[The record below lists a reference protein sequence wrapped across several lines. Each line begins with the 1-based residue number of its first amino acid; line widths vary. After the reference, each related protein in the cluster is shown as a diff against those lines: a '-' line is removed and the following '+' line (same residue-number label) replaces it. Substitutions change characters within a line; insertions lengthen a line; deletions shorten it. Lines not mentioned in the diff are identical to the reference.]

1 MRTRLLLALALT
13 LTGCGAYTPPLPP
26 SPPADTLPPPRAGVT
41 GGTLQEQRSK
51 TTARLQAVSAVN
63 EKVVWASGTNGSFAV
78 TVNGGASW
86 RSGVVAGADSLEF
99 RDVHGVDDKTAYL
112 LSAGNG
118 TRSRIYRTSDAGQ
131 NWQLQFINR
140 DTTAFYDC
148 FAFWDPLS
156 GLAFS
161 DNVRGTFPVLVTE
174 DGGLEWRSVS
184 DPAAPQDSPLP
195 AATAGEGAFAASGTC
210 VATVGKR
217 AAYVATGAGTRSRIL
232 FTPDRGR
239 TWMSYDTPM
248 VQGSGTTGHT
258 SIAFRDAGVGLA
270 VGGDIGD
277 PKRVTDRVILTA
289 DGGKSWA
296 LGGQP
301 AFSGAV
307 YGAAYVPGSRGT
319 VVAVGPGGASWST
332 DDGRSWLPLDTLGYW
347 SVTFVNPK
355 AGWMVGPEGRIT
367 RVAF

>member
-1 MRTRLLLALALT
+1 MPTRPLLILALT
-13 LTGCGAYTPPLPP
+13 LSACGTYSPPLPP
-26 SPPADTLPPPRAGVT
+26 SPPADTLPPPRAAIS
-41 GGTLQEQRSK
+41 GGTLQEQRAK

-63 EKVVWASGTNGSFAV
+63 EKVVWASGTGGTFTV

-118 TRSRIYRTSDAGQ
+118 TNSRIYKTTDAGQ

-140 DTTAFYDC
+140 DSLAFYDC
-148 FAFWDPLS
+148 FAFWDAVS
-156 GLAFS
+156 GIAFS
-161 DNVRGTFPVLVTE
+161 DNVRGTFPVLVTTN
-174 DGGLEWRSVS
+174 GGLDWNPVS
-184 DPAAPQDSPLP
+184 DPAAAKASPVP
-195 AATAGEGAFAASGTC
+195 AATQGEGAFAASGTC
-210 VATVGKR
+210 VATVGKH
-217 AAYVATGAGTRSRIL
+217 AAYVATGAGTKSRVL

-239 TWMSYDTPM
+239 TWQSYDTPM
-248 VQGSGTTGHT
+248 VQGTNTTGHT
-258 SIAFRDAGVGLA
+258 SIAFSDARTGIA

-277 PKRVTDRVILTA
+277 SKRTTDRVVRTE
-289 DGGKSWA
+289 DGGTSWT

-301 AFSGAV
+301 SFTGAV

-332 DDGRSWLPLDTLGYW
+332 DDGRTWLPLDTLSYW
-347 SVTFVNPK
+347 SVTFAGAK
-355 AGWMVGPEGRIT
+355 AGWMVGPGGRIT